1 MRLAP
6 ERLNQTHISAIHFIL
21 SKRKSRPSRPGRPI
35 LLNPTVDLMQILSK
49 KILGYIQLMR
59 LDRPIGIY
67 LVLWPTLWSLWLA
80 AEGVPNIATLMIFV
94 LGAVLMRSAGCVIND
109 FADRKIDGK
118 IKRTNNRPLITKV
131 VSPKEAIALFV
142 SLSVIAFI
150 LVLQTNVLTVY
161 LSFGAV
167 ALAFCYPFVKRHSH
181 LPQVVLGAAFAWS
194 VPMAFAAQ
202 KGVLIQE
209 IALIYVSVLLW
220 TIAYDTFYGMVDRE
234 DDIKAGV
241 KSTAILFGDK
251 DLMVIGSLQVMVIFC
266 LVLIGEKFTLSWPF
280 QLSVLVAAS
289 LFIYQ
294 QWLAKARTRKAYF
307 NAFLNNN
314 WVGLVIF
321 VGIAGHYFL

>member
-1 MRLAP
+1 
-6 ERLNQTHISAIHFIL
+6 
-21 SKRKSRPSRPGRPI
+21 
-35 LLNPTVDLMQILSK
+35 
-49 KILGYIQLMR
+49 MR

-80 AEGVPNIATLMIFV
+80 AEGVPNIATLVIFV

-118 IKRTNNRPLITKV
+118 IKRTNNRPLVTKL
-131 VSPKEAIALFV
+131 VSPKEAIALFI

-161 LSFGAV
+161 LSLGAV

-294 QWLAKARTRKAYF
+294 QWLAKTRTRKAYF

>member
-1 MRLAP
+1 
-6 ERLNQTHISAIHFIL
+6 
-21 SKRKSRPSRPGRPI
+21 
-35 LLNPTVDLMQILSK
+35 
-49 KILGYIQLMR
+49 MR

-80 AEGVPNIATLMIFV
+80 AEGSPNLATLVIFV
-94 LGAVLMRSAGCVIND
+94 LGVVLMRSAGCVIND
-109 FADRKIDGK
+109 FADRKVDSQVE
-118 IKRTNNRPLITKV
+118 RTRTRPLVTKV
-131 VSPKEAIALFV
+131 ISPKEAIILFI
-142 SLSVIAFI
+142 SLSVIAFV
-150 LVLQTNVLTVY
+150 LVLQTNTLTIY

-202 KGVLIQE
+202 KGELIQE
-209 IALIYVSVLLW
+209 VALIYVCVLLW
-220 TIAYDTFYGMVDRE
+220 TVAYDTFYGMVDRE
-234 DDIKAGV
+234 DDMKAGV

-251 DLMVIGSLQVMVIFC
+251 DLLVIGCLQVMVIFC
-266 LVLIGEKFTLSWPF
+266 LVLIGERFTLSWPF
-280 QLSVLVAAS
+280 QLSILVASS

-321 VGIAGHYFL
+321 VGIAGHYFVEHYLL

>member
-1 MRLAP
+1 
-6 ERLNQTHISAIHFIL
+6 
-21 SKRKSRPSRPGRPI
+21 
-35 LLNPTVDLMQILSK
+35 MQILSK
-49 KILGYIQLMR
+49 KNLGYIQLMR

-80 AEGVPNIATLMIFV
+80 AEGSPNLATLVIFV
-94 LGAVLMRSAGCVIND
+94 LGVVLMRSAGCVIND
-109 FADRKIDGK
+109 FADRKVDSQVE
-118 IKRTNNRPLITKV
+118 RTRTRPLVTKV
-131 VSPKEAIALFV
+131 ISPKEAIILFI
-142 SLSVIAFI
+142 SLSVIAFV
-150 LVLQTNVLTVY
+150 LVLQTNTLTIY

-202 KGVLIQE
+202 KGELIQE
-209 IALIYVSVLLW
+209 VALIYVCVLLW
-220 TIAYDTFYGMVDRE
+220 TVAYDTFYGMVDRE
-234 DDIKAGV
+234 DDMKAGV

-251 DLMVIGSLQVMVIFC
+251 DLLVIGCLQVMVIFC
-266 LVLIGEKFTLSWPF
+266 LVLIGERFTLSWPF
-280 QLSVLVAAS
+280 QLSILVASS

-321 VGIAGHYFL
+321 VGIAGHYFVEHYLL